1 MHTDLQKL
9 LSKVV
14 AAGYIAMVVD
24 LNNDGN
30 YSNYFWYMKPGTGT
44 GYIQFADFGVQFTLS
59 SVYNS
64 EKAGSGARYTKGFT
78 FSGADLENALTHKI
92 GADEVEFIRDLKSF
106 FLKEEFY
113 FPHLKIITKEG
124 VKTPFE
130 FLNELEDVYIVKHGS
145 SYIPQLYNKKPTLNE
160 EGVAVKIKN
169 GKFIIVK
176 GDIKKVQDLLQ
187 EAFPYVKKSKL
198 ISKMIF

>member
-9 LSKVV
+9 LSEVV

-24 LNNDGN
+24 SDNDGN
-30 YSNYFWYMKPGTGT
+30 YSNYFWYMKPGIGT
-44 GYIQFADFGVQFTLS
+44 GYIQFESFGVQFTLG

-64 EKAGSGARYTKGFT
+64 KKAGTGARYRKGFT
-78 FSGADLENALTHKI
+78 FSEADLKNALTYKI
-92 GADEVEFIRDLKSF
+92 GADKVEFIRDLKSF
-106 FLKEEFY
+106 FIKEEFF
-113 FPHLKIITKEG
+113 FPHLKIILKEG

-130 FLNELEDVYIVKHGS
+130 FLNELENIYIVRHGP
-145 SYIPQLYNKKPTLNE
+145 SYIPQLYSKKPILNE

-169 GKFIIVK
+169 GKFIVEK
-176 GDIKKVQDLLQ
+176 GDIKKIQDLLQ